1 MLFAA
6 FIMTAVKSQAQ
17 TSDAGKWR
25 LGFGVEGGI
34 PTGDIKGYSNYELGG
49 TARLQYRASQN
60 LYLTFTSGYYNFFA
74 KNVTIAGT
82 NFVAKPDDMGII
94 PVKAGVKTFLGQH
107 FYLAGEAGAGFETP
121 GGPVKLILSPG
132 FGYATRSWEA
142 GVRYEN
148 FWTNNSNFGTV
159 ALRIAYGFDL

>member
-1 MLFAA
+1 
-6 FIMTAVKSQAQ
+6 MTAVKSQAQ
-17 TSDAGKWR
+17 TTDAGKWR

-49 TARLQYRASQN
+49 TARLQYRASRN

-74 KNVTIAGT
+74 KNVTITGT